1 MNEER
6 GSAKIIRERMGGS
19 GVIGEKDLELIA
31 RLTKLDNVKLAR
43 WWWLGQPAP
52 DVVSGVLDLHRD
64 KLGEVISGLLQ
75 TEVPLVVKVFPKG
88 IPWPEE
94 AILTFKSG
102 LE

>member
-6 GSAKIIRERMGGS
+6 GSAKIIRERMGGT

-31 RLTKLDNVKLAR
+31 RATKLDNVRLAR

-52 DVVSGVLDLHRD
+52 DFISGALELKRD
-64 KLGEVISGLLQ
+64 QLGEVINSLLQ

-94 AILTFKSG
+94 AILTFQSG